1 MIIQLLTEHQGGWG
15 GSRLGVV
22 WETIP
27 AVGETN
33 CSHGKGRQWSKSLVI
48 SGVGRGKVGMEKRE
62 TLCKPEQPGEGENK
76 MKILSDELCFQRKP
90 SEFLERTSLSLP
102 AL

>member
-62 TLCKPEQPGEGENK
+62 TLCKPEQPGERENK
-76 MKILSDELCFQRKP
+76 MKILSD
-90 SEFLERTSLSLP
+90 
-102 AL
+102 